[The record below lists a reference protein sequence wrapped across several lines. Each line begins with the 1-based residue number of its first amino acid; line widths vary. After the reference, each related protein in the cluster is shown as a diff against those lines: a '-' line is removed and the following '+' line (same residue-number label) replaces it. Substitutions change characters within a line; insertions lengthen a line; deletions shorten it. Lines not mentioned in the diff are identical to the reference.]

1 MLAAAG
7 LLLFARPAPAPAD
20 GLLDALVTRFAQSD
34 FIFPRGNSDVPFIPL
49 GWISAT
55 EYNRA
60 SFTRPDNSSSDVDY
74 RQSNLSEGALL
85 PVPVGSRDAVVV
97 GEWVSATQ
105 LREVD
110 ADRTLNVLSVAVP
123 LGWVRQVNHD
133 WQAAA
138 FIAPLGQTDHQ
149 SSWYW
154 QTLGGVF
161 ARYLR
166 SDDLAWIFGAYFEQS
181 SLEHF
186 YTPYVGAMWILNPHW
201 TLGLVLPWPGINYAP
216 NPDLQ
221 FRFGL
226 APSSASWS
234 AESLDTP
241 AGATRP
247 RINFD
252 SYNLGLSAEHRLYG
266 RLLARDRGG
275 LVGAAGTYDRW
286 RPVRLPVD
294 APQRHRV
301 CDADAQL
308 PPGGTCHAVDPAPP
322 ARGKPVVPRPAA
334 RGL

>member
-1 MLAAAG
+1 MAAQEQARRRTTITRHLLALAAAG
-7 LLLFARPAPAPAD
+7 LLLLALPAPVPAD
-20 GLLDALVTRFAQSD
+20 GLIDALVTRFAQSD
-34 FIFPRGNSDVPFIPL
+34 FVFPRGNSDVPFLPL
-49 GWISAT
+49 AWFSAT

-60 SFTRPDNSSSDVDY
+60 SFTHPDNSASDVDY
-74 RQSNLSEGALL
+74 RQSNLSEGALV
-85 PVPVGSRDAVVV
+85 PVPVTSRDAVVV

-105 LREVD
+105 LREID
-110 ADRTLNVLSVAVP
+110 ADKTLNVLSVSVP
-123 LGWVRQVNHD
+123 LGWARQVNHD

-166 SDDLAWIFGAYFEQS
+166 NDDLAWIFGAYFEQS

-186 YTPYVGAMWILNPHW
+186 YTPYVGATWIINPHW

-226 APSSASWS
+226 APSSSSWS
-234 AESLDTP
+234 AESLDTS

-252 SYNLGLSAEHRLYG
+252 SYNLGLSAERRVYG
-266 RLLARDRGG
+266 NLWLGIEAGWSGLRG
-275 LVGAAGTYDRW
+275 LTIVGGRYDSLETQLNGTGF
-286 RPVRLPVD
+286 VMLM
-294 APQRHRV
+294 
-301 CDADAQL
+301 L
-308 PPGGTCHAVDPAPP
+308 NF
-322 ARGKPVVPRPAA
+322 RPALP
-334 RGL
+334 GTP